1 MAHGSWNDATYCDGS
16 FGMDRWLVKA
26 KAASEQARRF
36 TALEKK
42 AGINWVPA
50 EFWRKGDYLDQ
61 LSGMKIVK
69 EFPGKT
75 IFDLCPEPGWL
86 DTHHAPAAEVE
97 YINRMINELG
107 MSAGKHSAHH

>member
-1 MAHGSWNDATYCDGS
+1 
-16 FGMDRWLVKA
+16 
-26 KAASEQARRF
+26 
-36 TALEKK
+36 
-42 AGINWVPA
+42 
-50 EFWRKGDYLDQ
+50 
-61 LSGMKIVK
+61 MKIVK